1 MPEVIDLYNNA
12 RQFVRT
18 AERRA
23 QLQTGENKLSVH
35 VWFMNSEGK
44 FLLQQRVAS
53 AKKFPN
59 MWGQTGGGA
68 QSGES
73 SWDCCVRES
82 IEELGISPDINKSIW
97 IGTFKR
103 PFDFV
108 DVWLVYDD
116 TLLSELVLQPTEVQ
130 SAKWVSLDEISAMQK
145 DGTFIPSI
153 TPGLDMI
160 KNYLNM
166 EKLFKQ
172 TT

>member
-1 MPEVIDLYNNA
+1 M
-12 RQFVRT
+12 
-18 AERRA
+18 
-23 QLQTGENKLSVH
+23 
-35 VWFMNSEGK
+35 
-44 FLLQQRVAS
+44 QQRVAS

-59 MWGQTGGGA
+59 LWGQTGGNA

-73 SWDCCVRES
+73 SWNCCVRES

-103 PFDFV
+103 HFDFV

-116 TLLSELVLQPTEVQ
+116 TLLSGLVLQPTEVQ

>member
-1 MPEVIDLYNNA
+1 M
-12 RQFVRT
+12 
-18 AERRA
+18 
-23 QLQTGENKLSVH
+23 
-35 VWFMNSEGK
+35 
-44 FLLQQRVAS
+44 QQRMAS

-59 MWGQTGGGA
+59 LWGQTGGDV

-73 SWDCCVRES
+73 SWNCCVRES

-103 PFDFV
+103 HFDFV

-116 TLLSELVLQPTEVQ
+116 TLLSGLVLQPTEVQ

>member
-1 MPEVIDLYNNA
+1 MIDLYNNA

-23 QLQTGENKLSVH
+23 SIQTGENKLSVH

-44 FLLQQRVAS
+44 FLLQQRVDS

-68 QSGES
+68 QSGEN

-82 IEELGISPDINKSIW
+82 IEEVGISPEINKSIW

-103 PFDFV
+103 PIDFV
-108 DVWLVYDD
+108 DVWLVYDN
-116 TLLSELVLQPTEVQ
+116 TQLSELVLQPTEVQ
-130 SAKWVSLDEISAMQK
+130 SAKWASLDEISAMQK
-145 DGTFIPSI
+145 AGTFIPSI
-153 TPGLDMI
+153 IPGLDMI
-160 KNYLNM
+160 RNYLNM

>member
-1 MPEVIDLYNNA
+1 MPEMIDLYNNA
-12 RQFVRT
+12 RQFIRT
-18 AERRA
+18 TERGTPI
-23 QLQTGENKLSVH
+23 QTGENKISVH
-35 VWFMNSEGK
+35 VWFINSEGN

-103 PFDFV
+103 PIDFV
-108 DVWLVYDD
+108 DVWLVYDN
-116 TLLSELVLQPTEVQ
+116 TQLSELVLQPTEVQ
-130 SAKWVSLDEISAMQK
+130 SARWVSLDDISAMQK